1 MVSFEETKQ
10 GILVVQYAESADLSV
25 ESQQPLIARLDEKR
39 GRVVIIFEVGANVR
53 SVPMDVPT
61 FWLGVTGRLELQLAG
76 IGIVTRSAGVRVAA
90 RGFGLANL
98 ARRIPIS
105 VESFTDLAEA
115 SEWGQRLLAN
125 DPPV

>member
-1 MVSFEETKQ
+1 MSFEETKQ
-10 GILVVQYAESADLSV
+10 GILVVQYAESADLAV

-39 GRVVIIFEVGANVR
+39 GRVVIIFEVGAKVR

-61 FWLGVTGRLELQLAG
+61 FWLGVTGRLELQLVG

-105 VESFTDLAEA
+105 VESFTDLAAA

-125 DPPV
+125 DPPG

>member
-1 MVSFEETKQ
+1 MSFEETKQ
-10 GILVVQYAESADLSV
+10 GILVVQYAESADLAV

-39 GRVVIIFEVGANVR
+39 GRVVIIFEVGAKVR

-98 ARRIPIS
+98 ARRTPII

-125 DPPV
+125 DPPG